1 MIGCLDMLDGRGIAV
16 ERAGHRTWLKWHRG
30 HRFAGDIS
38 FTSERIVE
46 GMELGASVEIDL
58 VGFGGDGFAVLHD
71 ETLDAATTGTGPV
84 REASETYLRGLHL
97 RDPFGAPSAHKV
109 MMLDDLARLL
119 AEIDRDPRAGLQLDL
134 KENSNSIRDAD
145 IAAFAA
151 AIAPVADSVILS
163 GGDALAVERLSK
175 AVPEMAIGYDPCHDG
190 AIERL
195 METRDFAGFV
205 AGAVHASP
213 RARMIYLNR
222 RLVLFADQ
230 AGFDMIAAFHDTGR
244 VVDAYT
250 INSAVPS
257 ALPTVRRLLELKAD
271 QITTD
276 DPVGLERLLME
287 DQA

>member
-1 MIGCLDMLDGRGIAV
+1 MLEGRGIAI

-38 FTSERIVE
+38 FTGERIVD

-58 VGFGGDGFAVLHD
+58 VRFAGNGFAVLHD
-71 ETLDAATTGTGPV
+71 ETLDAATTGSGPV
-84 REASETYLRGLHL
+84 REASEAYLRGLYL
-97 RDPFGAPSAHKV
+97 RDPFGAPSGHKV
-109 MMLDDLARLL
+109 MMLEDLAQLL
-119 AEIDRDPRAGLQLDL
+119 GQISRHPRAGLQLDL
-134 KENSNSIRDAD
+134 KENSDAISDED

-151 AIAPVADSVILS
+151 AISPVVGSVILS
-163 GGDALAVERLSK
+163 GGDSAAVERLSQ

-190 AIERL
+190 AMERL

-205 AGAVHASP
+205 AVALRAVP
-213 RARMIYLNR
+213 RAQMIYLDR
-222 RLVLFADQ
+222 RLVLYADQ
-230 AGFDMIAAFHDTGR
+230 AGYDLIGAFHEAGR

-257 ALPTVRRLLELKAD
+257 ALPGVKRLLELKAD

-276 DPVGLERLLME
+276 DPVGLERLLMD

>member
-1 MIGCLDMLDGRGIAV
+1 MLDGRGIAID
-16 ERAGHRTWLKWHRG
+16 RAGHRTWLKWHRG

-38 FTSERIVE
+38 FTGERIIE
-46 GMELGASVEIDL
+46 GMELGASIEIDL
-58 VGFGGDGFAVLHD
+58 VRFGGNGFAVLHD
-71 ETLDAATTGTGPV
+71 ETLDKATTGSGPV
-84 REASETYLRGLHL
+84 RLASEAYLRSLNL
-97 RDPFGAPSAHKV
+97 RDPFGAPSEHKV

-119 AEIDRDPRAGLQLDL
+119 SRTSRDPGAGLQLDL
-134 KENSNSIRDAD
+134 KETSDTIGEAD

-151 AIAPVADSVILS
+151 AVSPVAGSVILS
-163 GGDALAVERLSK
+163 GGDPVAVERLSN
-175 AVPEMAIGYDPCHDG
+175 AVPGMAIGYDPCHDG

-195 METRDFAGFV
+195 MESRDFERFV
-205 AGAVHASP
+205 ANAEQAAPG
-213 RARMIYLNR
+213 ARMIYLDR

-230 AGFDMIAAFHDTGR
+230 AGYDLIGAFHETGR
-244 VVDAYT
+244 LVDAYT

-257 ALPTVRRLLELKAD
+257 VLPTVRRLLQLKAD